1 MTWML
6 TPDEWSIVGLS
17 LRIALAA
24 TALSLPFAV
33 VIGYGLA
40 RESIRAPFVVE
51 ALLQLPLVLPPVVT
65 GLLLL
70 YALGPDTFIGRGF
83 QRLGMPIA
91 FNWIGAALAAAVVSF
106 PLMLQTIR
114 TAFEQLDPD
123 LESAGY
129 VYGGSRLA
137 VIRYVTLPLA
147 ARGIAAG
154 VVLAFA
160 RAVGEFGATIMFAG
174 NIPGLSR
181 TLPLAIYG
189 AFNQADGGHTV
200 VRLAAASVALSLL
213 SLVGHAILTR
223 KLYRTAGPGTSL

>member
-1 MTWML
+1 MSML
-6 TPDEWSIVGLS
+6 TVEEWAVVWLS

-24 TALSLPFAV
+24 TVCSLPFAV

-40 RESIRAPFVVE
+40 RKRIRAPFLVE

-70 YALGPDTFIGRGF
+70 YLLGPDTVVGRFF
-83 QRLGMPIA
+83 QAIGMPIA
-91 FNWIGAALAAAVVSF
+91 FNWIGAALAAAIVSF

-114 TAFEQLDPD
+114 TAFEQIDPD

-129 VYGGSRLA
+129 VYGASRIGVLK
-137 VIRYVTLPLA
+137 YVTLPLA

-174 NIPGLSR
+174 NIPGMTR

-189 AFNQADGGHTV
+189 AFNQADGGAV
-200 VRLAAASVALSLL
+200 VFRLAAASVALSLL
-213 SLVGHAILTR
+213 SISAHALLGR
-223 KLYRTAGPGTSL
+223 KLYRTDGPGTSL